1 MAAKANTGGKPPR
14 RSTPKATTTA
24 SGAPKP
30 RVSKVAPAT
39 TSVRQV
45 KSAETWSK
53 RSSGKWTAGQS
64 YTLNPGSEQGIARRR
79 NTPKYVA
86 RTKKVIRPRILK
98 RPKSRPGLDY

>member
-1 MAAKANTGGKPPR
+1 MAAKANTGGTPPR
-14 RSTPKATTTA
+14 RATPRATTTA

-30 RVSKVAPAT
+30 RVSKVASST
-39 TSVRQV
+39 TSVRKV
-45 KSAETWSK
+45 RSAETWSK
-53 RSSGKWTAGQS
+53 RAAGKWVAGQS
-64 YTLNPGSEQGIARRR
+64 YGLSPGSEAGVARRR